1 MNYRVFGLPKLR
13 ARLRRRKTAL
23 RPVATT
29 ETTSTTAHAICQPE
43 FPRWRMLTN
52 STTIET
58 LKRGIDAQRSAGCT
72 NSARPNSHVLTPQ
85 QYRLGLVAQRIHRPR
100 YSPVFWAASA

>member
-1 MNYRVFGLPKLR
+1 MHYRAFGLPTLR

-29 ETTSTTAHAICQPE
+29 EPTNTTVHAICQPE
-43 FPRWRMLTN
+43 FPCWRMLTN
-52 STTIET
+52 STTIESRI
-58 LKRGIDAQRSAGCT
+58 RGIDAQRSAGCT

-85 QYRLGLVAQRIHRPR
+85 QYRLA
-100 YSPVFWAASA
+100 